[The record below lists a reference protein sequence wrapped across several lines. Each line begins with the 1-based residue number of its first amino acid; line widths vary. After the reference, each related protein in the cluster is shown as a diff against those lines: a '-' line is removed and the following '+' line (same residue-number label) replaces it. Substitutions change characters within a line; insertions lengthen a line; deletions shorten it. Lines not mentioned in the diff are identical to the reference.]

1 MVKYKYLICTSSKL
15 VKDDTRIHF
24 NIKHNHEPNL
34 LQHLLFVIKEIY
46 DYLNRCGY
54 IGTGLDLTKD
64 KLYDRLR
71 IYLFYSTHS
80 ATFAHKSSFYLEG
93 KCKK

>member
-1 MVKYKYLICTSSKL
+1 MITS
-15 VKDDTRIHF
+15 TG
-24 NIKHNHEPNL
+24 
-34 LQHLLFVIKEIY
+34 
-46 DYLNRCGY
+46 CGY
-54 IGTGLDLTKD
+54 IGTGLDLIMD